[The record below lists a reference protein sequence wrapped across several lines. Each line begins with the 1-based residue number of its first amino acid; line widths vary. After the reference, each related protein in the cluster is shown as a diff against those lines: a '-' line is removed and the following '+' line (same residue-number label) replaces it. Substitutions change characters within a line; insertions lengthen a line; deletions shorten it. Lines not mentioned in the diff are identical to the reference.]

1 MLFCDHFASGAW
13 LSVGATFFVCTPRSS
28 VRRLVF
34 FVTTNKSTHAIALT
48 VIMLRLRLSLRA
60 TFLLVYLAS
69 IAFCHEKESPHH
81 DDAVRHVHEG
91 FEGPREL
98 WTYSLLSTGLVSAAP
113 FFILFFI
120 PLQNSSEHSQFLKVL
135 LSFASGGLLGDA
147 FLHLIPHATSS
158 HGEPSEDHHD
168 HSAHEHSHHDHHHH
182 DHHHHDD
189 HHHHFEHL
197 AHGHDHMEDMVI
209 GLWVLSGIFTFLL
222 VEKFVRLMKGG
233 HGHSHS
239 VVVEREGNSD
249 KNGGADASLGRE
261 GLRQRRGKKGVS
273 VTWEGSLITLLL
285 LQTLFPKGVGVFV
298 WHKHPLSEGLFNA
311 IVASFLSRQ
320 EGPPF

>member
-1 MLFCDHFASGAW
+1 
-13 LSVGATFFVCTPRSS
+13 
-28 VRRLVF
+28 
-34 FVTTNKSTHAIALT
+34 
-48 VIMLRLRLSLRA
+48 MLRVRLSLRA

-69 IAFCHEKESPHH
+69 IVFCHEKESPHH
-81 DDAVRHVHEG
+81 HADADHRHVHEG

-98 WTYSLLSTGLVSAAP
+98 WAYSLLSTGLVSAAP

-158 HGEPSEDHHD
+158 HGEPTEDHHD
-168 HSAHEHSHHDHHHH
+168 HLAHEHSHH

-209 GLWVLSGIFTFLL
+209 GLWVLAGIFTFLL

-239 VVVEREGNSD
+239 VVVERERNSD
-249 KNGGADASLGRE
+249 KNGRADSSLGRE
-261 GLRQRRGKKGVS
+261 GLRQRRGKKGAS
-273 VTWEGSLITLLL
+273 VTWECLPITLLL
-285 LQTLFPKGVGVFV
+285 LQTLFLKRSGGVSLCGIIT
-298 WHKHPLSEGLFNA
+298 H
-311 IVASFLSRQ
+311 
-320 EGPPF
+320 